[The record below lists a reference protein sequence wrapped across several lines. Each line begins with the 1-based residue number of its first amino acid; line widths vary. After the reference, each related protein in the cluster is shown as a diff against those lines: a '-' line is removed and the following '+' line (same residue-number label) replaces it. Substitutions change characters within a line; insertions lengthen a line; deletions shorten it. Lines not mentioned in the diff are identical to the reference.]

1 MKIRNKLIF
10 YFGLLLSVFFLIAL
24 MLTGVVIRYTLN
36 RLLYSNVF
44 EMNSNIV
51 ASIQDVT
58 PDALLD
64 RLELISLITG
74 VEIIVRDGEET
85 LFSSFDDSFIDFD
98 GATKVSQKYNVF
110 RVVDNSMFYYYTE
123 STITPNEYEMYVFRT
138 ADLALTNSDE
148 IFYTSFVGILF
159 LGVAVSALSLVTAKV
174 FSSPIRDLASYANQL
189 APEAKVQPRPVFR
202 IKEYNE
208 LGLALE
214 KAAVRLNVYRQKE
227 QEFLHNFSHEMKTPL
242 TNIYGYA
249 EAMQFGVLSSDETK
263 NACNIIMTESE
274 KLRDNINQIMLLGR
288 LDSVNQPYHMQR
300 INLADLLS
308 DCLNSVQIQA
318 KDAKIALIYPEIDP
332 SISVF
337 GDPDKLETAFVNIM
351 SNGLRYATS
360 DLRIE
365 VAVRSSTVEVFI
377 DDDGIG
383 IPSSERE
390 KVFERYY
397 IGYKGHTGLGLTIT
411 KMIFDKHQIGVVIED
426 SESKGAR
433 FHITFP
439 GVMRQHR

>member
-1 MKIRNKLIF
+1 
-10 YFGLLLSVFFLIAL
+10 
-24 MLTGVVIRYTLN
+24 
-36 RLLYSNVF
+36 
-44 EMNSNIV
+44 
-51 ASIQDVT
+51 
-58 PDALLD
+58 
-64 RLELISLITG
+64 
-74 VEIIVRDGEET
+74 
-85 LFSSFDDSFIDFD
+85 
-98 GATKVSQKYNVF
+98 
-110 RVVDNSMFYYYTE
+110 
-123 STITPNEYEMYVFRT
+123 
-138 ADLALTNSDE
+138 
-148 IFYTSFVGILF
+148 
-159 LGVAVSALSLVTAKV
+159 
-174 FSSPIRDLASYANQL
+174 
-189 APEAKVQPRPVFR
+189 
-202 IKEYNE
+202 
-208 LGLALE
+208 
-214 KAAVRLNVYRQKE
+214 
-227 QEFLHNFSHEMKTPL
+227 MKTPL

-360 DLRIE
+360 ELRIE

-411 KMIFDKHQIGVVIED
+411 KMIFDKHQIGVIIEE